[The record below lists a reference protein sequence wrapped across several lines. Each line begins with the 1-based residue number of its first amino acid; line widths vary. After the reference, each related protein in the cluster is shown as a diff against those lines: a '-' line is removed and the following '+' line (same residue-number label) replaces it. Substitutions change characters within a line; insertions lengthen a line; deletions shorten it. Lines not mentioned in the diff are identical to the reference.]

1 VDFSVDALRA
11 TGDKATEEAEL
22 TVDAVDRAGIGTL
35 FTNIPVPVHSLVYVQ
50 YRYMCRDLVHTITA
64 RQINRT

>member
-1 VDFSVDALRA
+1 MDFSVDALRA

-35 FTNIPVPVHSLVYVQ
+35 FTNIPVHSLVYVQ